1 MGKLFGTDGVRGR
14 ANDDLTPD
22 FVVMLGLAAGSVL
35 RNSGREIILGKDT
48 RLSSDMIESAF
59 SSGLCA
65 SGMDVW
71 EVGVITT
78 PGIAYLSLSRGKWG
92 GVISASHNPFYENG
106 IKLFNRDGFKLSEVL
121 EEEIEKKLWEKD
133 FHLAPPS
140 EIGRRINFAEGA
152 ESYKNFLLGKATRSF
167 KGLRIVIDS
176 ANGAG
181 YELAPL
187 LFSELDANVIL
198 LNGKPNGRNINEGCG
213 AVHPQEMARKV
224 IESGAHLGFSL
235 DGDGDRVIFSDEKG
249 EIIQGDGALCIL
261 ATYMKDKGILKG
273 PVVTTHMT
281 NRGIELALRE
291 RGIDVVR
298 VQIGDK
304 YVADKMK
311 EIGANLGGEQSGHI
325 ILFDHLPTGDGLLT
339 AIKLIEIMLE
349 KGKPLSELR
358 NYKIFPQK
366 LVNISTKEA
375 KKWEKDESVREI
387 VEKARISS
395 GGKVR
400 ILVRASGTENKLRIM
415 VEGEE
420 EKVVEELTF
429 YLLENIKKVIGEND
443 GYLLSS

>member
-1 MGKLFGTDGVRGR
+1 
-14 ANDDLTPD
+14 
-22 FVVMLGLAAGSVL
+22 
-35 RNSGREIILGKDT
+35 
-48 RLSSDMIESAF
+48 
-59 SSGLCA
+59 
-65 SGMDVW
+65 
-71 EVGVITT
+71 
-78 PGIAYLSLSRGKWG
+78 
-92 GVISASHNPFYENG
+92 
-106 IKLFNRDGFKLSEVL
+106 
-121 EEEIEKKLWEKD
+121 
-133 FHLAPPS
+133 HLAPPS